1 MPVTTRGKAIVEK
14 ATGKVVA
21 HGKTKKSAKAAA
33 RIRNWAHHAK
43 KQGGKAYA
51 DFQRAMGGR

>member
-1 MPVTTRGKAIVEK
+1 MPVRQVGKNIVEK
-14 ATGKVVA
+14 ATGKVVG
-21 HGKTKKSAKAAA
+21 HSTSVKKAKAAA

-51 DFQRAMGGR
+51 EFKRSFGD